1 MDLAIQGMMLIK
13 KGVKAR
19 KKRLAGGGGGGGI
32 NAGASKTVV
41 SNNNFNASHTRSS
54 ADITVTDMNTGL
66 PFNDGS
72 NIWDRLSVDDFV
84 ATDSNYHNQAN
95 QMPTNI
101 DGVLTIP
108 ASGDYMIGIDCCMAQ
123 AASFSGQL
131 FVDLTVAVDNNNFVS
146 GGAISLRVVQGTS
159 KGSGNYLVSGQLA
172 VASQA
177 NAGVTGFMIIRVLW
191 QGGTTTNDTSVEDTS
206 AQSSDAFYL
215 KIIRA

>member
-1 MDLAIQGMMLIK
+1 MDLAIHGMMLIK

-32 NAGASKTVV
+32 NPGATKTAV
-41 SNNNFNASHTRSS
+41 SNNNFNAGHTRSS
-54 ADITVTDMNTGL
+54 ADVTVIDMNTGA

-72 NIWDRLSVDDFV
+72 NTWDRLSVDDFV

-108 ASGDYMIGIDCCMAQ
+108 ANQDYMIQIDVCIAQ

-131 FVDLTVAVDNNNFVS
+131 FVDLTVAVDNNTFVS
-146 GGAISLRVVQGTS
+146 GGVMSLREIQGTS
-159 KGSGNYLVSGQLA
+159 KGSGNYFAS
-172 VASQA
+172 VAISSTA
-177 NAGVTGFMIIRVLW
+177 NAGATGFIILRVLW
-191 QGGTTTNDTSVEDTS
+191 QGGTTTNNTSVEDTS
-206 AQSSDAFYL
+206 AESSDAFYL